1 MAWPFGDS
9 PTARRIRRHDWAATP
24 LGPLERWPQSLKTA
38 LDLMIAAE
46 QPVLVAWGQELIA
59 LYNRAFAALL
69 GESRGRYFGAPC
81 SELCGAR
88 WPLLDGAVR
97 ATLRGEPQLWADQGM
112 QLGPDEGDTGW
123 FTVSWMPLR
132 DESGA
137 VSGIYCTCVDTS
149 DKVKAQ
155 QVLRESRDRQ
165 VFLLALSD
173 ALRPLSGPRA
183 IQLVASRLIGEH
195 LQADR
200 VGFAERGGDE
210 VCILENWSA
219 PDMPPLGG
227 VHRLSSFHPSIGASL
242 RQGEIVKIDDIRT
255 VCEHPDD
262 LAMYRRWQI
271 GAALVVPLRREDQ
284 FSGSF
289 YVHQREP
296 RRWSDSDARLVQ
308 SASERVWIAMQ
319 WATAER
325 ALRDAQQRRR
335 FLLLLS
341 DALRGLEHT
350 PTIEHAGCQLL
361 GEQLQ
366 LDRVAYV
373 TVDETEQLSACGWS
387 SATGFFGETS
397 LPADTERAL
406 ADICRQHRLLV
417 IHDVANDERIPPQER
432 AALLTAG
439 VGAFV
444 ALQMTGEDAAP
455 HAAFGGAVHSARQW
469 SRDDVDLIKET
480 AGRLWSAVERARALE
495 QLTLREAEL
504 AQVQSSGGVGG
515 LIVELADGMRSQRSP
530 EYRRL
535 HGLAPEVQTEV
546 HEDWLARVHP
556 KDRKVADRTVREA
569 IAHGD
574 SYTSEYRIVRP
585 DNGAVRWISA
595 KGEVQRDAEGRPL
608 RLVGI
613 HLDITERKEME
624 AALKLSERR
633 LQTLISGM
641 PQLVWRAEQAGQ
653 WTWASP
659 QWADFTGQ
667 RAHESLGWG
676 WLEPVHPEDRTRVR
690 EAWEQAEWRGA
701 LSIDHRIL
709 DRTGQRYRWF
719 QTRAAPVRNA
729 DGSIR
734 EWLGTST
741 DIDEM
746 RLLQD
751 HQQVLLDELQHRTRN
766 LMGVVSVLARR
777 TIATSADLDAFAGRF
792 DDRLAAL
799 SRANN
804 LLSGVTD
811 GQRISFDAL
820 LRQELDALGAL
831 HDADPPLEVEGDPGI
846 ALRSSTVQ
854 ILALALHELG
864 TNAVK
869 YGALAQPGRQ
879 LSVRWWIDAQAAPH
893 SLVVQWR
900 ETGVPMKG
908 NAGFG
913 YGRELIERAL
923 PYQLG
928 ATTSYTFT
936 PDGVLCVIRL
946 PLSTPEPVA
955 TQELGASG

>member
-1 MAWPFGDS
+1 MAWPYGDS
-9 PTARRIRRHDWAATP
+9 PTARRIRRHDWTATP

-38 LDLMIAAE
+38 LDLMIGAE
-46 QPVLVAWGQELIA
+46 QPVLVAWGEELTA

-69 GESRGRYFGAPC
+69 GEPRGRYFGAPC
-81 SELCGAR
+81 SELCGER
-88 WPLLDGAVR
+88 WPMLDGAVR
-97 ATLRGEPQLWADQGM
+97 AALRGEPQLWADQGM
-112 QLGPDEGDTGW
+112 KIGPDDLDTGW

-132 DESGA
+132 DESDA
-137 VSGIYCTCVDTS
+137 VSGIYCTVVDTTE
-149 DKVKAQ
+149 KVRAQ
-155 QVLRESRDRQ
+155 QILRESRDRQ
-165 VFLLALSD
+165 AFLLALSD
-173 ALRPLSGPRA
+173 ALRPLSGLRA
-183 IQLVASRLIGEH
+183 IQRVASRLIGEH

-200 VGFAERGGDE
+200 VGFAERDDDDDD
-210 VCILENWSA
+210 VHILEDWSA
-219 PDMPPLGG
+219 PDMPPLGAM
-227 VHRLSSFHPSIGASL
+227 HCLSSFHPSIGAL
-242 RQGEIVKIDDIRT
+242 LWRGVIVRIDDIRT
-255 VCEHPDD
+255 VCEHPAD
-262 LAMYRRWQI
+262 LAMYQRWNI
-271 GAALVVPLRREDQ
+271 GAALVVPLRRDDQ
-284 FSGSF
+284 FNGSF
-289 YVHQREP
+289 YVHQRIP
-296 RRWSDSDARLVQ
+296 RRWSDGDARLVQ
-308 SASERVWIAMQ
+308 RAAERVWIAIQ
-319 WATAER
+319 WAAAER
-325 ALRDAQQRRR
+325 SLRHAQQRRR

-341 DALRGLEHT
+341 DTLRGLDQSA
-350 PTIEHAGCQLL
+350 TIKHAGCQLL

-373 TVDETEQLSACGWS
+373 TVDAAGQLSVQGWS
-387 SATGFFGETS
+387 SATGFFDQAAA
-397 LPADTERAL
+397 PATAEHAL
-406 ADICRQHRLLV
+406 ADTCWQHKLLV
-417 IHDVANDERIPPQER
+417 IHDVANEDRIPPHER
-432 AALLTAG
+432 EALLSAG
-439 VGAFV
+439 IGALV
-444 ALQMTGEDAAP
+444 TLQIAGKEAARQ
-455 HAAFGGAVHSARQW
+455 AAFGGASRSARQW
-469 SRDDVDLIKET
+469 SREDVDLIKET

-504 AQVQSSGGVGG
+504 AQVQRSGGVGG
-515 LIVELADGMRSQRSP
+515 VIIDMADGMRSQRSP

-535 HGLAPEVQTEV
+535 HGLSPEVQFEG
-546 HEDWLARVHP
+546 HEEWLARVHP
-556 KDRKVADRTVREA
+556 KDRKTADRAVREA

-595 KGEVQRDAEGRPL
+595 KGEIQRDADGRAL

-641 PQLVWRAEQAGQ
+641 PQLVWRAEEAGR
-653 WTWASP
+653 WIWASP

-667 RAHESLGWG
+667 RAHESLGRG
-676 WLEPVHPEDRTRVR
+676 WLEPVHPEDRGRVC
-690 EAWEQAEWRGA
+690 EAWEKAESSGA

-709 DRTGQRYRWF
+709 GRAGQRYRWF

-729 DGSIR
+729 DGGIR

-741 DIDEM
+741 DVDEM
-746 RLLQD
+746 RTLQD

-777 TIATSADLDAFAGRF
+777 TVASSTDLDAFAVRF

-820 LRQELDALGAL
+820 LRQELDALGVL
-831 HDADPPLEVEGDPGI
+831 DGQNPPVEMAGTPGI

-879 LSVRWWIDAQAAPH
+879 LSVRWWIDAQVAPQC
-893 SLVVQWR
+893 LVVQWR
-900 ETGVPMKG
+900 ETGVPMADSG
-908 NAGFG
+908 GFG

-928 ATTSYTFT
+928 ATTTYTFT

-946 PLSTPEPVA
+946 PISA
-955 TQELGASG
+955 Q